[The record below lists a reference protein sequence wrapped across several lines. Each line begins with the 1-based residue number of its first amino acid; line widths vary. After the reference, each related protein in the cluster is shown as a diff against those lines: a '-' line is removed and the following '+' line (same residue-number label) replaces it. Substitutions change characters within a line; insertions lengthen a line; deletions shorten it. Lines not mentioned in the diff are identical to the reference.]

1 MGFNIEF
8 QDKDGK
14 VIDFNRLDE
23 EVCKLWNV
31 PFDDEQWAS
40 HPGENLD
47 PNWNEF
53 LGRAI
58 MLTRVIKET
67 GTFKPSDLLQGLC
80 LYGCMD
86 PTLKAVEAYQY
97 EIQLLLYWVKQ
108 GYSIIVTNRW

>member
-40 HPGENLD
+40 GK
-47 PNWNEF
+47 
-53 LGRAI
+53 GA
-58 MLTRVIKET
+58 
-67 GTFKPSDLLQGLC
+67 
-80 LYGCMD
+80 
-86 PTLKAVEAYQY
+86 
-97 EIQLLLYWVKQ
+97 
-108 GYSIIVTNRW
+108 